1 MIEFVF
7 ASASI
12 LADWGSWIALGLLL
26 WVLAGAVVAALVCRH
41 LAGIPDQYPPAAEEE
56 VTAGE

>member
-26 WVLAGAVVAALVCRH
+26 WVFAGAVVAALVCRY
-41 LAGIPDQYPPAAEEE
+41 LAGVPDPPAEE
-56 VTAGE
+56 VTTGE